1 MDNLTKEKL
10 EKTKKVIYV
19 TEIMYLGKSYAQT
32 MKIKKDGIEYVYY
45 EIDGEN
51 IKDIQDEGIIK
62 HFKEKFETTNNNII
76 Y

>member
-45 EIDGEN
+45 DIDGED
-51 IKDIQDEGIIK
+51 IKEIQDEAIIE
-62 HFKEKFETTNNNII
+62 HFKEKFEGHNTDII